1 MRWKG
6 VLYDLVMAPLER
18 LGLARRRHAFLAA
31 LESPVLELGAGTG
44 LNLPRYSSSPA
55 VIAIDPQLSMLEK
68 ARGRRRA
75 GQCLVC
81 ARAEALP
88 FPDATFP
95 AVVGSFVFCT
105 VQDPVHGL
113 AEARRVLTPEG
124 ELRLFEHVRWDR
136 HPWLARLQ
144 DVLTPAWRIAADG
157 CHLNRD
163 IGGLLEQAGFR
174 VTERREDADGL
185 VVEFSARRTR
195 WPGAPV

>member
-6 VLYDLVMAPLER
+6 VIYDLVMSPLEGV
-18 LGLARRRHAFLAA
+18 GLARRRQTFLAGVQG
-31 LESPVLELGAGTG
+31 PVLELGAGTG
-44 LNLPRYSSSPA
+44 LNLPRYSGSPA
-55 VIAIDPQLSMLEK
+55 VIAVDPQLSMLEK
-68 ARGRRRA
+68 AKGRRRA

-88 FPDATFP
+88 FRDATFP

-105 VQDPVHGL
+105 VQDPLGGL
-113 AEARRVLTPEG
+113 EEAHRVVASDG

-163 IGGLLEQAGFR
+163 IAGLLERAGFR
-174 VTERREDADGL
+174 VTARREDADGL
-185 VVEFSARRTR
+185 VLELSAR
-195 WPGAPV
+195 PA